1 MRKQLAL
8 DDLEIDKFDVNP
20 SGDTIVRVLGFQE
33 GSIGHRIMNA
43 FDKTSTATVLDA
55 GTVRERIS
63 VMTYVAPSVGAYTVT
78 NTFTYTYV
86 NGKYVYA
93 SDTWSVT

>member
-1 MRKQLAL
+1 MAL
-8 DDLEIDKFDVNP
+8 DPSLTDREFKKFVENAN
-20 SGDTIVRVLGFQE
+20 GQTAVRVVGFQE